1 MLPNCYRSRLILRI
15 LPGRYCWN
23 RRIKEPNFD
32 PIEIRE
38 NTFAVTRWNRDQFEI
53 PDVINF
59 ADYATSWKAVAD
71 QLQAYQG
78 TVEELTLLLP
88 FPYPKSNNSLRWL
101 HIPGP
106 EELIV
111 LRTAAGYVGRSTD
124 QLLSSRVYSHRLDRS
139 SRCWKFQKK
148 AWRKFIDHGVSLL
161 DGLRHSA
168 MYRTDIASYYPTV
181 EIERL
186 RSVLQDFGCLG
197 RAALLILKMFRQ
209 WQLRDGLHGI
219 PIGPEVS
226 AIIGN
231 FFLHPVDRLL
241 EAKGYEHLRWCDD
254 ILIFGPTV
262 ASCQGSLAL
271 LDEALSDLRLTRSA
285 QKTRDFD
292 NVYDARANLED
303 HLLTSLTDHCDL
315 DADAGVE
322 AVRSAYDSQ
331 LLGNPEVEQK
341 RFRWVVKT
349 LMNKHDSY
357 ACLSLSRDPLLMN
370 VDPNLSGKYLGKVAL
385 SGKCI
390 KDKRVVDAI
399 VDHLSQP
406 AEERFQALNLHM
418 LNALRYRR
426 YGAAEAKE
434 FRRIATDSA
443 LRWPVRVFGWAAY
456 VKSTKNYAELMEAAR
471 AEPIPQLR
479 RGIIANLRGSATREF
494 LAHARMNFSESRYTV
509 QWLRAA

>member
-1 MLPNCYRSRLILRI
+1 MLPDCGCVRRI
-15 LPGRYCWN
+15 LLGRHHWYS
-23 RRIKEPNFD
+23 RIEEPTFD

-38 NTFAVTRWNRDQFEI
+38 NTFAVAYWNRHQFEI
-53 PDVINF
+53 PDVIGF
-59 ADYATSWKAVAD
+59 ADYATSSKAVAD
-71 QLQAYQG
+71 NLQAYEG
-78 TVEELTLLLP
+78 AVEELTPLLP
-88 FPYPKSNNSLRWL
+88 FPYPKPNNSLRWL
-101 HIPGP
+101 HVAGP

-111 LRTAAGYVGRSTD
+111 LRTAAGYVGQSTD

-148 AWRKFIDHGVSLL
+148 AW
-161 DGLRHSA
+161 A

-219 PIGPEVS
+219 PIGPQVS

-254 ILIFGPTV
+254 ILTFGSTV
-262 ASCQGSLAL
+262 ASCQGSLAV

-303 HLLTSLTDHCDL
+303 HLRTSLTDHCDL

-322 AVRSAYDSQ
+322 AVRSAFDSQ
-331 LLGNPEVEQK
+331 LVGNPQVEQK
-341 RFRWVVKT
+341 RFRWIVKT
-349 LMNKHDSY
+349 LLHKHDSY
-357 ACLSLSRDPLLMN
+357 GCLPLALDPSLMN
-370 VDPNLSGKYLGKVAL
+370 VDPKLSGEYLREVAL
-385 SGKCI
+385 KGKRL

-399 VDHLSQP
+399 LDRLSNKAEDRFDALDLHLLGAVRLRSFGSAE
-406 AEERFQALNLHM
+406 AEE
-418 LNALRYRR
+418 
-426 YGAAEAKE
+426 
-434 FRRIATDSA
+434 FRTIATDSSR
-443 LRWPVRVFGWAAY
+443 RWPVRVFGWAAY
-456 VKSTKNYAELMEAAR
+456 VKTTKNYSELEEAAR
-471 AEPIPQLR
+471 AEANPQLR
-479 RGIIANLRGSATREF
+479 RGMIAKLRGHATRPF
-494 LAHARMNFSESRYTV
+494 LAHARMNFPESRYTV
-509 QWLRAA
+509 QWLQAA